1 MTVIIWPKIVIDTVT
16 KVLYISSISRRNDAA
31 QNIEA
36 LEPHRRRHRN
46 NIIDTITPL
55 RYCQAASSSR
65 ISTRTVATKHSG
77 GPCSYGFIVKTT
89 PTIAAPSLCPDSFR
103 VIHHHR

>member
-1 MTVIIWPKIVIDTVT
+1 MSVINWPLILIDTVT

-46 NIIDTITPL
+46 NIIVTITHL
-55 RYCQAASSSR
+55 RCCQAASSSR
-65 ISTRTVATKHSG
+65 HLNTHRRNEAHPG
-77 GPCSYGFIVKTT
+77 GPCPYGFIVSNDT
-89 PTIAAPSLCPDSFR
+89 D
-103 VIHHHR
+103 HRRITVLP